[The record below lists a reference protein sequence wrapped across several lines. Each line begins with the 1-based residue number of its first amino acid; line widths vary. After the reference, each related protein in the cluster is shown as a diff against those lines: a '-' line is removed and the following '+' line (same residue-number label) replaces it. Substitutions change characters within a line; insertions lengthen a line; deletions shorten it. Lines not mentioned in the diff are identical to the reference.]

1 MSSQPPPPP
10 PSKSDAQQA
19 GRMKDMGRETRLSFR
34 NFAEHQLRREF
45 KDEAMEKC
53 DLQIGAFAE
62 CGQQE
67 GLMVVFRCR
76 EFQKDVTECM
86 TVYNSPE
93 AFEAYKEIHSADLD
107 NRVISSKKNAP

>member
-1 MSSQPPPPP
+1 MSSPPQPPP
-10 PSKSDAQQA
+10 QQSTAEMA

-53 DLQIGAFAE
+53 DLQIRTFAE

-67 GLMVVFRCR
+67 GIMVVFRCR
-76 EFQKDVTECM
+76 EFQKDITECM

-93 AFEAYKEIHSADLD
+93 AFEAYKTLHAADLD
-107 NRVISSKKNAP
+107 NRVIKTKTKS